1 MRAYLTIDTSDRSHI
16 GVATCEDSAG
26 DDGADARADGWS
38 VRAGW
43 TSPDSRH
50 HAETLA
56 PMVSQVLGEAG
67 IERPDAIVV
76 GTGPGAFTGLR
87 AGIMTARM
95 LAQAWKVPIV
105 GIGSL
110 EAMALEACRA
120 GAEEVFAVIDARR
133 GELFALRARG
143 AGRDDVEV
151 FEGPEIVKP
160 SDVPALLAERP
171 ATLVAS
177 RPGLY
182 PDILGE
188 AQVFEPTADA
198 FAALAQ
204 ARTERAE
211 AGEAVE
217 LGTAPLYLRR
227 PDIHGGGVPQPAA

>member
-16 GVATCEDSAG
+16 GVATFEGGLEA
-26 DDGADARADGWS
+26 DGAEARADGWR
-38 VRAGW
+38 VRSGW

-56 PMVSQVLGEAG
+56 PMVSQVLSDAG
-67 IERPDAIVV
+67 IDRPDAIVV

-95 LAQAWKVPIV
+95 LARAWKVPIV

-133 GELFALRARG
+133 GELFALRARA

-151 FEGPEIVKP
+151 LEGPGIVKP
-160 SDVPALLAERP
+160 ADVPAMLAERP
-171 ATLVAS
+171 AKLVAS
-177 RPGLY
+177 RSGLY
-182 PDILGE
+182 PEVLGE
-188 AQVFEPTADA
+188 AEVFEPAADA
-198 FAALAQ
+198 FAALARRR
-204 ARTERAE
+204 AERAE
-211 AGEAVE
+211 AGEPVE